1 MSFVAPAKVT
11 PNQDHNPL
19 VLHRQPRFPQALP
32 PLPTTTSKHQLTA
45 DPSKHQLT
53 ALLILVEETVTSSC
67 QPWAAP
73 ASLGSRGVR

>member
-11 PNQDHNPL
+11 PNQDRNPL
-19 VLHRQPRFPQALP
+19 VLHRQTRFPQALP
-32 PLPTTTSKHQLTA
+32 PLPTTTNN
-45 DPSKHQLT
+45 HQLT